1 MKRKWLAIVGI
12 AVLSINLCGCGGQ
25 ESTTQTT
32 DGKSVEA
39 QTAGDVATAET
50 TNKIVTTQETRIA
63 YDDNDSDIASHR
75 HVLRLPQ

>member
-39 QTAGDVATAET
+39 QTAGDVATA
-50 TNKIVTTQETRIA
+50 
-63 YDDNDSDIASHR
+63 
-75 HVLRLPQ
+75 